1 MESNERI
8 SGFLEMANLD
18 AKGVDV
24 IIKGI
29 ENLPYVY
36 RDMFNGKFVGK
47 PIVQVAD
54 KIDTE

>member
-1 MESNERI
+1 
-8 SGFLEMANLD
+8 MANLD

-36 RDMFNGKFVGK
+36 RDMLDGKFVGK
-47 PIVQVAD
+47 PIIQVAE
-54 KIDTE
+54 KFYTE